1 MVDRDLTTCHG
12 CGTPLYTK
20 RGGIIRIRKNQ
31 GRSMVEIPV
40 DISNMSGAISFGCSN
55 CPHLTPNYFITL
67 KPTATST
74 LAR

>member
-1 MVDRDLTTCHG
+1 MVDRELKTCRG

-20 RGGIIRIRKNQ
+20 RGDIIRVRKNQ
-31 GRSMVEIPV
+31 GRSTVEVSV
-40 DISNMSGAISFGCSN
+40 DLSNMNGAVPFGCSN
-55 CPHLTPNYFITL
+55 CPHLTPNYYITL